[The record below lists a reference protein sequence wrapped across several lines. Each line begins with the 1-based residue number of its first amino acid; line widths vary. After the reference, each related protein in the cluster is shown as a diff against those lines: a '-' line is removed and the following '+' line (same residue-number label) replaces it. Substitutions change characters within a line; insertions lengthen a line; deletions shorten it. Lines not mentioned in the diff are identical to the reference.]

1 MKIPQSPPDIKKIIS
16 HIEQLIGDSSLFA
29 SFLGTLLIDTQEVG
43 PAPEGK
49 YRHWET
55 LRRIT
60 PPERLTSEAWW
71 LGIKLARLQM
81 SRTIPLKDK
90 AGRPFQYTLP
100 DPLLEMLHRVDRE
113 ASGQIP
119 LPEPV
124 TNPQTRDRYILNSLI
139 EEAIASSQ
147 LEGANS
153 PRVIAKEMI
162 RTGRRPINRSE
173 QMILN
178 NYRAMRLIR
187 EVKDE
192 KLTPELML
200 HIHRAITEGTLEEA
214 ESYLRKPGDGMGVYD
229 ETNNLLLHSPPPADE
244 IPERLETMCRF
255 ANEGNPEGF
264 LHPVLRAIILHFWLA
279 YDHPFVDGNGRTARA
294 LFYWSML
301 SQGFWLMEYV
311 SISTILRKAPAQ
323 YGKSFLYTETD
334 DNDLTYFLLAQLR
347 VICRAIDEWQVY
359 LKRKVGEL
367 RQTTDLLKH
376 SVELNHRQLAL
387 LSHALRHPGQPY
399 TIESHQRS
407 HQVVYQTARTDLLN
421 LAEKQLLLKQKRGR
435 AFVFIPVRD
444 LSDRL
449 QNLHE

>member
-1 MKIPQSPPDIKKIIS
+1 MKIPQSPPDFGDSIKKI
-16 HIEQLIGDSSLFA
+16 
-29 SFLGTLLIDTQEVG
+29 GTSRFVDLVTNWKDIG

-60 PPERLTSEAWW
+60 PPEGLTTEEWW
-71 LGIKLARLQM
+71 RMIKLARQKM
-81 SRTIPLKDK
+81 SRSISLVDK
-90 AGRPFQYTLP
+90 MGQAFQYTLP

-113 ASGQIP
+113 ASGQIQ

-139 EEAIASSQ
+139 EEAFTSSV
-147 LEGANS
+147 LEGAAS
-153 PRVIAKEMI
+153 TREIAKEMI
-162 RTGRRPINRSE
+162 RTGRPAINRSE
-173 QMILN
+173 RMILN
-178 NYRAMRLIR
+178 NYRAMQLIS
-187 EVKDE
+187 ELKDE
-192 KLTPELML
+192 PLTPELVL

-214 ESYLRKPGDGMGVYD
+214 ESYLRKPGDRTGVYD
-229 ETNNLLLHSPPPADE
+229 ETNNLLLYSPPPADE
-244 IPERLETMCRF
+244 IPERLETMCRL

-279 YDHPFVDGNGRTARA
+279 YDHPFVDGNGRAARA

-311 SISTILRKAPAQ
+311 SISTILRKAPAR

-347 VICRAIDEWQVY
+347 VICRAIDELQVY
-359 LKRKVGEL
+359 LQRKVREL

-376 SVELNHRQLAL
+376 SVELNHRQLVL
-387 LSHALRHPGQPY
+387 LSHALRHPGQRY

-407 HQVVYQTARTDLLN
+407 HKVAYQTARTDLLD

-449 QNLHE
+449 QNLH